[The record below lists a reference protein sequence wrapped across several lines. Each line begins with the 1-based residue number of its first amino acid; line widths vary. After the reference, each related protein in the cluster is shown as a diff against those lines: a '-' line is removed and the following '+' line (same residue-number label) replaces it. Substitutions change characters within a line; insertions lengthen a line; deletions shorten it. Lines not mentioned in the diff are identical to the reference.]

1 MVVTQALI
9 VDEMDAMKCER
20 FRCFRLGP
28 CFCLPNHV
36 NVPNE
41 RDVERSH
48 IAHCTLPCRNA
59 YRRIELASLSLARYR
74 TRMQKSR

>member
-20 FRCFRLGP
+20 FRRFRLEP

-48 IAHCTLPCRNA
+48 IAHCHVAMHIDVSNLLRSP
-59 YRRIELASLSLARYR
+59 
-74 TRMQKSR
+74 